1 MTGFIKSIDD
11 KHLLTVGLEGFYGP
25 NSPKGLTVNPEQW
38 ASQLGTDFVQN
49 SNSSNIDF
57 ASVHIYP
64 DHWFHN
70 QTFEEKLKFVVKW
83 MQSHIEDGLKELKK
97 PVLFT
102 ELAYQTRTRTTNHRS
117 EISSTE
123 SSSTWFTNQPK
134 ERSQVQAH

>member
-1 MTGFIKSIDD
+1 MINEPRCTTDVSGKTLQVSIPFHLPLGIVQIVSYSANIFMYFFAGSQDWIDEMTGFIKSIDD

-64 DHWFHN
+64 DHW
-70 QTFEEKLKFVVKW
+70 
-83 MQSHIEDGLKELKK
+83 
-97 PVLFT
+97 
-102 ELAYQTRTRTTNHRS
+102 
-117 EISSTE
+117 
-123 SSSTWFTNQPK
+123 
-134 ERSQVQAH
+134 